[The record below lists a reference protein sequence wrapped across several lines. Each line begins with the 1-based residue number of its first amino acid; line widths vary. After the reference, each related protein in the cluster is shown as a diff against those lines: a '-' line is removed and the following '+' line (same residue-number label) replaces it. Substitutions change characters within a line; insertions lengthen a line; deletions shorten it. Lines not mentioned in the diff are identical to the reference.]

1 MADAAAPLQR
11 RFSTRYPAWL
21 LAAFAVYWAVL
32 AIRPWER
39 KTWMLE
45 NALTVVFLGIL
56 LLSRR
61 RFPLSNVSYTLIFVY
76 LCLHATG
83 AHYTYSKVPYDDWF
97 AAVLGSGPNQWF
109 GWERNHFD
117 RFVHFCFGFL
127 LAYPV
132 RELFL
137 RVAGARGFWGYYLP
151 LDLTM
156 SLSML
161 YELIEWAAAVTF
173 GGETGQAYLGT
184 QGDVWDAHK
193 DMALATVGALI
204 SMMLVAFVNWKFDK
218 SFGEELRHSLAVK
231 ELTPLGEVK
240 LRQ

>member
-76 LCLHATG
+76 LALHTIG
-83 AHYTYSKVPYDDWF
+83 AHYTYSRVPW
-97 AAVLGSGPNQWF
+97 AEWINAVTFDAFDLSSRDASG
-109 GWERNHFD
+109 RNHYD
-117 RFVHFCFGFL
+117 RFVHFNYGLL
-127 LAYPV
+127 LAYPA
-132 RELFL
+132 RELFC
-137 RVAGARGFWGYYLP
+137 RVARARGFWGYYLP
-151 LDLTM
+151 VDLTM
-156 SLSML
+156 SFSML
-161 YELIEWAAAVTF
+161 YELIEWGAATYF
-173 GGETGQAYLGT
+173 GGDLGQAYLG
-184 QGDVWDAHK
+184 
-193 DMALATVGALI
+193 
-204 SMMLVAFVNWKFDK
+204 
-218 SFGEELRHSLAVK
+218 
-231 ELTPLGEVK
+231 
-240 LRQ
+240 